1 MNTKSTSEVM
11 TSGIR
16 IARPDQTLRDAAA
29 AMAEYDIGCLPVGED
44 DRLIGMIT
52 DRDIALRAVAQ
63 GLGPDTPI
71 RDVMSKDIKYCFKDE
86 KVEDVAKNMA
96 ELKVRRLPVVD
107 RDKRLVGIVTFSN
120 ITYHVD
126 APEFLDSVA
135 QPH

>member
-1 MNTKSTSEVM
+1 MKSTSEVM

-16 IARPDQTLRDAAA
+16 IARPEQTVRDAAL
-29 AMAEYDIGCLPVGED
+29 AMAEYDIGCLPVGEG

-71 RDVMSKDIKYCFKDE
+71 REVMSKGIKYCFKEDRADE
-86 KVEDVAKNMA
+86 VAKNMA

-107 RDKRLVGIVTFSN
+107 RDKRLVGIVTLSN
-120 ITYHVD
+120 ITYHID
-126 APEFLDSVA
+126 APEFLGSVA